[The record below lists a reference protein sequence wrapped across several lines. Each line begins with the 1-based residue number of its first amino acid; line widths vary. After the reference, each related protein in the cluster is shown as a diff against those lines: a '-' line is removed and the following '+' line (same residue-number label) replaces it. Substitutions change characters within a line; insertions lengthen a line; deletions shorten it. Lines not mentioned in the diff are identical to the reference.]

1 MQNVIGNFI
10 EPVIYASAL
19 NVRNVACL
27 MSLLFWGFV
36 WGIPGMILAMP
47 ILIFVK
53 ILVEELADYD
63 SGTSEGEW
71 SLINC
76 LAFIISP
83 PEFSFGVKL
92 ESISFLNATARNA
105 SPHELQRLLD
115 DPTLPEYN
123 RIVLTYSAGMSG
135 EERRAT
141 LTVTPFSS
149 DEKRAFYRSTGE
161 LIGLEG
167 YCVVKKIGKAPLAV
181 TQEGRLPSGLDLWD
195 LANSVWLSWES
206 KEGVEAPTAA
216 ITVDDHVANTFQSYL
231 RNRYL
236 LRIPRCDPHTALVDR
251 RCTIGLVRPIDSDG
265 SDRFDLLK
273 NEQVL
278 SFDGSVKR
286 QEDFVRDLPGLIS
299 RCGNPSSAKHFQ
311 RCYK

>member
-92 ESISFLNATARNA
+92 ESISFLNATERNA

-216 ITVDDHVANTFQSYL
+216 ITAAVAAAAERAKLHSPPHHSHGG
-231 RNRYL
+231 RSRRHGESDPSIRDRAC
-236 LRIPRCDPHTALVDR
+236 RIPRSFGRIGARPRCCCGGQPLV
-251 RCTIGLVRPIDSDG
+251 S
-265 SDRFDLLK
+265 
-273 NEQVL
+273 
-278 SFDGSVKR
+278 
-286 QEDFVRDLPGLIS
+286 
-299 RCGNPSSAKHFQ
+299 CGRN
-311 RCYK
+311 R